1 MKRGSTQQARIAF
14 VMDDRLAHVRKAQ
27 FTKFIS
33 LLRIQ
38 CNLEVLSP
46 KDGVQA
52 LLKSAGQ
59 GEYSLILLPWHLYLD
74 WKQLD
79 SHFGALRL
87 EGVTVAGYFA
97 DTLLPFDLNT
107 LPNYHR
113 MILLDFFRMSNSEIV
128 TLISALVYP
137 DQKTGFSGIVPP
149 QNQIYHQEWYEHDR
163 SGTHC
168 LDSVMSL
175 PLLRARRWED
185 RAGAIRF
192 VLTALWLM
200 CFKGKPR
207 TRELEAC
214 ATLELAEHDHRI
226 ALKFTF
232 QDRNLTLKHLMEH
245 TWPASGKKHPLFQI
259 LSEHSDFLRIHQF
272 PENHTLEITL
282 FFTAEAP
289 SMNHPGEVRG
299 IWIEPQ
305 KTRYLNV
312 SSEDEGFE
320 NRIPVLNAQERN
332 LPDQFLILVD
342 QLNALQCRLGESS
355 QEERFIVEHQI
366 SHIRRLLSSIEKK
379 LAENKKIA

>member
-1 MKRGSTQQARIAF
+1 MKRGPTQQARIAF
-14 VMDDRLAHVRKAQ
+14 VMDERLPHVRKAQ

-38 CNLEVLSP
+38 CNLEVFSP
-46 KDGVQA
+46 KDGVQS
-52 LLKSAGQ
+52 LLQKAGQ
-59 GEYSLILLPWHLYLD
+59 GQYSLILLPWHLYLD

-79 SHFGALRL
+79 AHFGALRL

-107 LPNYHR
+107 LPNFHR
-113 MILLDFFRMSNSEIV
+113 MILLDFFRMTESEIV
-128 TLISALVYP
+128 TLITALVYP

-185 RAGAIRF
+185 RVGSIRF

-200 CFKGKPR
+200 CFKGKSR
-207 TRELEAC
+207 NRELDSC

-226 ALKFTF
+226 ALKFIF

-289 SMNHPGEVRG
+289 SMHHPGEVRG

-305 KTRYLNV
+305 KTRYLTSN
-312 SSEDEGFE
+312 SEEEGFE

-342 QLNALQCRLGESS
+342 QLNALHCRLGESG

-366 SHIRRLLSSIEKK
+366 SNVRRLLSSIEKK
-379 LAENKKIA
+379 LAETKKIA

>member
-1 MKRGSTQQARIAF
+1 MKRGPTQQARIAF
-14 VMDDRLAHVRKAQ
+14 VMDERLPHVRKAQ

-38 CNLEVLSP
+38 CNLEVFSP
-46 KDGVQA
+46 KDGVQS
-52 LLKSAGQ
+52 LLQKAGQ
-59 GEYSLILLPWHLYLD
+59 GQYSLILLPWHLYLD

-79 SHFGALRL
+79 AHFGALRL

-107 LPNYHR
+107 LPNFHR
-113 MILLDFFRMSNSEIV
+113 MILLDFFRMTESEIV
-128 TLISALVYP
+128 TLITALVYP
-137 DQKTGFSGIVPP
+137 DQKTGFSGIVPR

-185 RAGAIRF
+185 RVGSIRF

-200 CFKGKPR
+200 CFKGKSR
-207 TRELEAC
+207 NRELDSC
-214 ATLELAEHDHRI
+214 ATLELAEYDHRI

-232 QDRNLTLKHLMEH
+232 QDRNLNLKHLMEH

-289 SMNHPGEVRG
+289 SMHHPGEVRG

-305 KTRYLNV
+305 KTRYLTSN
-312 SSEDEGFE
+312 SEEEGFE

-342 QLNALQCRLGESS
+342 QLNALHCRLGESS

-366 SHIRRLLSSIEKK
+366 SNVRRLLSSIEKK
-379 LAENKKIA
+379 LAETKKIA